1 MCGGRSG
8 AIWLPSHDP
17 GGCCTLVVDEEI
29 SSFYV
34 KHFERLEKRYINV
47 RNNNNN
53 YYYYY
58 SAAGEFLLC
67 VKMAEITFLMK
78 SLYVNIEVFLLQWYL
93 ILKVFY

>member
-1 MCGGRSG
+1 M
-8 AIWLPSHDP
+8 
-17 GGCCTLVVDEEI
+17 VDEEI
-29 SSFYV
+29 PPFYV

-47 RNNNNN
+47 RNNNN